1 MENMLRNFR
10 EKEKTESLM
19 EKMRRFYILGEENLC
34 GKSQFFKDTEKSERR
49 REKVSVKKMPSK
61 VTRQYSGFIV
71 ETPTR
76 LVSFP
81 ES

>member
-1 MENMLRNFR
+1 MLRNFR

-34 GKSQFFKDTEKSERR
+34 GKSQFFKDTEKSARR
-49 REKVSVKKMPSK
+49 REKSGVKKMPSN

>member
-1 MENMLRNFR
+1 MLRNFR

-19 EKMRRFYILGEENLC
+19 KKMRRFYILNEENLC

-49 REKVSVKKMPSK
+49 REKSGVKKMPSN
-61 VTRQYSGFIV
+61 VTRQYGGFIV
-71 ETPTR
+71 EIPTR

>member
-1 MENMLRNFR
+1 
-10 EKEKTESLM
+10 M
-19 EKMRRFYILGEENLC
+19 EKMRRFYILDEENLC
-34 GKSQFFKDTEKSERR
+34 GKSQFFKDTEKSERS
-49 REKVSVKKMPSK
+49 RENVSVKKMPSK
-61 VTRQYSGFIV
+61 VTRQYGVFIV

>member
-1 MENMLRNFR
+1 
-10 EKEKTESLM
+10 M

-49 REKVSVKKMPSK
+49 REKLGVKKMPSK

-71 ETPTR
+71 ETLTR
-76 LVSFP
+76 LVSFL

>member
-1 MENMLRNFR
+1 MLRNFR

-19 EKMRRFYILGEENLC
+19 EKMRRFYILSEENLC
-34 GKSQFFKDTEKSERR
+34 GKSQFFKDTRKSARR
-49 REKVSVKKMPSK
+49 REKVSVKKMPSN
-61 VTRQYSGFIV
+61 VTRQYGGFIV
-71 ETPTR
+71 EIPTR

>member
-1 MENMLRNFR
+1 MLRNFR

-34 GKSQFFKDTEKSERR
+34 GKSQFFKDTEKSARR
-49 REKVSVKKMPSK
+49 REKVSVKKMPSN
-61 VTRQYSGFIV
+61 VTRQYGGFIV

>member
-1 MENMLRNFR
+1 MLRNFR

-19 EKMRRFYILGEENLC
+19 EKMRRFYILDEENLC
-34 GKSQFFKDTEKSERR
+34 GKSQFFKDTGKSARR
-49 REKVSVKKMPSK
+49 REKVSVKKMPSN
-61 VTRQYSGFIV
+61 VTRQYGGFIV
-71 ETPTR
+71 EIPTR

>member
-1 MENMLRNFR
+1 MLRNFR

-19 EKMRRFYILGEENLC
+19 KKMRRFYILNEENLC

-49 REKVSVKKMPSK
+49 REKSGVKKMPSN
-61 VTRQYSGFIV
+61 VTRQYGGFIV

>member
-1 MENMLRNFR
+1 MLRNFR

-19 EKMRRFYILGEENLC
+19 KKMRRFYILNEENLC

-49 REKVSVKKMPSK
+49 REKSGVKKMPSN
-61 VTRQYSGFIV
+61 VTRQYGGFIV
-71 ETPTR
+71 EIPTR
-76 LVSFP
+76 IVSFP

>member
-1 MENMLRNFR
+1 MLRNFR

-19 EKMRRFYILGEENLC
+19 EKMRRFYILSEENLC
-34 GKSQFFKDTEKSERR
+34 GKSQFFKDTEKSECR

-61 VTRQYSGFIV
+61 VTRQYGGFIV

>member
-1 MENMLRNFR
+1 MLRNFR
-10 EKEKTESLM
+10 EKEETESLM
-19 EKMRRFYILGEENLC
+19 EKMRRFYILSEENLC
-34 GKSQFFKDTEKSERR
+34 GKSQFFKDTEKSARR

-71 ETPTR
+71 EIPTR

>member
-1 MENMLRNFR
+1 
-10 EKEKTESLM
+10 M
-19 EKMRRFYILGEENLC
+19 EKMRRFYILSEENLC
-34 GKSQFFKDTEKSERR
+34 GKFQFFKDTEKSERR
-49 REKVSVKKMPSK
+49 RENSSVKKMPSN
-61 VTRQYSGFIV
+61 VTRQYGGFIV

>member
-1 MENMLRNFR
+1 
-10 EKEKTESLM
+10 M

-34 GKSQFFKDTEKSERR
+34 GKSQFFKDTEKSARR
-49 REKVSVKKMPSK
+49 REKVSVKKMLSN
-61 VTRQYSGFIV
+61 VTRQYGGFIV
-71 ETPTR
+71 EIPTR

>member
-1 MENMLRNFR
+1 
-10 EKEKTESLM
+10 M

-34 GKSQFFKDTEKSERR
+34 GKSLFFKDTEKSARR
-49 REKVSVKKMPSK
+49 REKSGVKKMPSK
-61 VTRQYSGFIV
+61 ITRQYSGFIV
-71 ETPTR
+71 EIPTR

>member
-1 MENMLRNFR
+1 MLRNFR

-19 EKMRRFYILGEENLC
+19 KKMRRFYILNEENLC
-34 GKSQFFKDTEKSERR
+34 GKSQFFKDTGKSARR
-49 REKVSVKKMPSK
+49 REKVSVKKMPSN
-61 VTRQYSGFIV
+61 VTRQYGGFIV
-71 ETPTR
+71 EIPTR

>member
-1 MENMLRNFR
+1 MLRNFR

-49 REKVSVKKMPSK
+49 REKVSVKKMPSN
-61 VTRQYSGFIV
+61 VTRQYGGFIV
-71 ETPTR
+71 EIPTR

>member
-1 MENMLRNFR
+1 MLRNFR

-19 EKMRRFYILGEENLC
+19 EKMRRFYILSEENLC
-34 GKSQFFKDTEKSERR
+34 GKSQFFKDTGKSARR

-71 ETPTR
+71 EIPTR

>member
-1 MENMLRNFR
+1 
-10 EKEKTESLM
+10 M

>member
-1 MENMLRNFR
+1 MLRNFR

-19 EKMRRFYILGEENLC
+19 EKMRRFYILSEENLC
-34 GKSQFFKDTEKSERR
+34 GKSQFFKDTEKSEHR
-49 REKVSVKKMPSK
+49 REKSGVKKMPSK
-61 VTRQYSGFIV
+61 VTRQYGGFIV

>member
-1 MENMLRNFR
+1 
-10 EKEKTESLM
+10 M

-34 GKSQFFKDTEKSERR
+34 GKSLFFKDTEKSARR
-49 REKVSVKKMPSK
+49 REKSGVKKMPSK
-61 VTRQYSGFIV
+61 ATRQYSGFIV

>member
-1 MENMLRNFR
+1 MLRNFR

-34 GKSQFFKDTEKSERR
+34 GKSLFFKDTEKSARR
-49 REKVSVKKMPSK
+49 REKSGVKKMPSK
-61 VTRQYSGFIV
+61 ITRQYSGFIV
-71 ETPTR
+71 EIPTR

>member
-1 MENMLRNFR
+1 MLRNFR

-34 GKSQFFKDTEKSERR
+34 GKSQFFKDTGKSERR
-49 REKVSVKKMPSK
+49 REKSSVKKMPSN
-61 VTRQYSGFIV
+61 VTRLYGGFIV

>member
-1 MENMLRNFR
+1 
-10 EKEKTESLM
+10 M

-34 GKSQFFKDTEKSERR
+34 GKSLFFKDTDESERR
-49 REKVSVKKMPSK
+49 REKLGVKKMPSK

-71 ETPTR
+71 EIPTR

>member
-1 MENMLRNFR
+1 
-10 EKEKTESLM
+10 M

-34 GKSQFFKDTEKSERR
+34 GKSQFFKDTEKSARR
-49 REKVSVKKMPSK
+49 REKVSVKKMPSN
-61 VTRQYSGFIV
+61 VTRQYGGFIV

>member
-1 MENMLRNFR
+1 
-10 EKEKTESLM
+10 M

-34 GKSQFFKDTEKSERR
+34 GKSQFFKDTEKSARR
-49 REKVSVKKMPSK
+49 REKVSVKKMLSN

-71 ETPTR
+71 EIPTR
-76 LVSFP
+76 IVSFP

>member
-1 MENMLRNFR
+1 MLQNFR
-10 EKEKTESLM
+10 EKEKTESLK

-49 REKVSVKKMPSK
+49 REKISVKKMPSK
-61 VTRQYSGFIV
+61 VTRQYGGFIV

>member
-1 MENMLRNFR
+1 
-10 EKEKTESLM
+10 M

-49 REKVSVKKMPSK
+49 REKSDVKKMPSK
-61 VTRQYSGFIV
+61 VTRQYGGFIV
-71 ETPTR
+71 EIPTR

>member
-1 MENMLRNFR
+1 
-10 EKEKTESLM
+10 M

-34 GKSQFFKDTEKSERR
+34 GKFQFFKDTEKSERR
-49 REKVSVKKMPSK
+49 RENSSVKKMPSN
-61 VTRQYSGFIV
+61 VTRQYGGFIV